1 MAERGIHSP
10 HPCSSPFGQPSVVQI
25 VYPDDIL
32 RASCPS
38 ALWASFA
45 VHKTAGAS
53 FEHHAMRDGLE
64 GEPQGCGE

>member
-1 MAERGIHSP
+1 MSLRRQSAETRLFGGERGIISYLHVL
-10 HPCSSPFGQPSVVQI
+10 HPFG
-25 VYPDDIL
+25 
-32 RASCPS
+32 
-38 ALWASFA
+38 ASFA